1 MPIIRQLIAIFP
13 AFLSVGSLAYAQPK
27 VDAPLRVYFG
37 TYTGSSSK
45 GIYVSHFD
53 PADGHFSAANLAIE
67 LESPS
72 FLAVHPDQ
80 KHLYAVSESSGHGA
94 AVAMSIN
101 ADDSLTLL
109 NRQPSGGKSPCYI
122 SLDPTGRV
130 ALVANYG
137 SGSFESIPIEPGGQF
152 GKPATVIQDS
162 GHSVNKSRQEGPHA
176 HSINPDPTGH
186 FAARL
191 RPRHRP
197 REYFQNRYSHR
208 HTYSEHPTLRR
219 ATPGS
224 GPRHLAFHP
233 SGKFAYVISELTN
246 TVSAFTFQSDTGEM
260 KLIQT
265 ITTLPA
271 DFKGQSWCAE
281 VQVHPSGKFLYGSNR
296 GDDSLAVFSID
307 ETTGMLTPQGQ
318 VKTGGNMPRNFR
330 MDPSGKW
337 LMVANQKSDTVNL
350 FRVDLATGGL
360 TPSGSRFVP
369 SVCCIRFADRPTAP

>member
-1 MPIIRQLIAIFP
+1 MPLIRRLIAI
-13 AFLSVGSLAYAQPK
+13 AFFSLGHSVQAQPK
-27 VDAPLRVYFG
+27 IDAPLRVYFG
-37 TYTGSSSK
+37 TYTGSASK

-53 PADGHFSAANLAIE
+53 PSDGHFSAASLAIE

-80 KHLYAVSESSGHGA
+80 KHLYAVSESYGHGVA
-94 AVAMSIN
+94 IAMSIN
-101 ADDSLTLL
+101 TDDSLTVL
-109 NRQPSGGKSPCYI
+109 NRQTSGGTGPCYI
-122 SLDPTGRV
+122 SLDPTGHV
-130 ALVANYG
+130 ALIANYG
-137 SGSFESIPIEPGGQF
+137 SGTFESIPIEPGGQF
-152 GKPATVIQDS
+152 AKPASVMQDS
-162 GHSVNKSRQEGPHA
+162 GHSANKSRQEGPHA
-176 HSINPDPTGH
+176 HSINPDPAGH
-186 FAARL
+186 FAFGCDLGLDRVQIFKIDTA
-191 RPRHRP
+191 
-197 REYFQNRYSHR
+197 
-208 HTYSEHPTLRR
+208 TGTLTPNTPPF
-219 ATPGS
+219 AELPPGS

-246 TVSAFTFQSDTGEM
+246 TVSAFTYQPETGEM

-265 ITTLPA
+265 ITCLPA

-296 GDDSLAVFSID
+296 GDDSLAVFSVD
-307 ETTGMLTPQGQ
+307 ETTGMLTPHGQ
-318 VKTGGNMPRNFR
+318 VKTGGKTPRNFR

-337 LMVANQKSDTVNL
+337 LMVANQDSGTVNL